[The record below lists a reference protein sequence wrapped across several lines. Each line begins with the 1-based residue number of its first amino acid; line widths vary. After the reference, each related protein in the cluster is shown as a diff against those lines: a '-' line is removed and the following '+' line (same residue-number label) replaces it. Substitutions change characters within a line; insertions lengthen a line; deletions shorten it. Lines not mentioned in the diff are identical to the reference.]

1 MSEYQYEL
9 AENYNHAKSI
19 LNKFLDNPKN
29 LFYSHK
35 IILLG
40 VGGNGK
46 SFLISDINSKLRK
59 YNYRIFQ
66 DLDSDSDIVKEFLE
80 KPINQEGYCKNLY
93 TLNEL
98 PNCKIANAFILDM
111 NNIRY

>member
-9 AENYNHAKSI
+9 AQNYNHAKTI
-19 LNKFLDNPKN
+19 LSKFLDDPKN

-40 VGGNGK
+40 PGGNGK
-46 SFLISDINSKLRK
+46 SYLINEINSKLRSK
-59 YNYRIFQ
+59 NYRIFS
-66 DLDSDSDIVKEFLE
+66 DLDSNSDIVKEILE
-80 KPINQEGYCKNLY
+80 KPINGDTFNKNLY

-98 PNCKIANAFILDM
+98 PNCKIVNAFTCVH
-111 NNIRY
+111 NV

>member
-19 LNKFLDNPKN
+19 LLKFLSNPKN
-29 LFYSHK
+29 NFYSHK
-35 IILLG
+35 IVLIG
-40 VGGNGK
+40 SGGNGK
-46 SFLISDINSKLRK
+46 SYLINDINDKLRS

-66 DLDSDSDIVKEFLE
+66 DLDSNSDIVKEFLE